1 MESNQ
6 QKTPGSFYVL
16 ISVFFFW
23 GFVAASNTIL
33 IPLFKKHFSL
43 SQSQSLL
50 VDSAFYVAYGIG
62 SLIYFLWSVLAG
74 DPLNKIG
81 YKKGLI
87 LGLLISACGT
97 LVFIPAASANSFPL
111 MLAALFLVAFG
122 FALQQ
127 IVANPYVIALGSPE
141 TGAHRNTLAG
151 AINSFG
157 TTIGPLLVGYAIF
170 GNIGSASETV
180 GLETVKMPYLILGI
194 AFVLFATLLGI
205 SKLPPIKNEEK
216 ASFDLGVFKFPQLV
230 LGMIAIFI
238 YVGVEV
244 GVQGNLP
251 ELMKQPEYLGLEAGQ
266 TVHFISLYWGC
277 LMIGRWTGSI
287 NAFNLSK
294 NVKNIL
300 SVIIPFVAFAVIL
313 LVNYIKIK
321 PLYANFPEGVF
332 TEGSP
337 LWDLIYFSPFIFI
350 LIAVSFI
357 VKQKPALTMLVFGGL
372 AAVMMIIGLATV
384 GKISLYSFIS
394 AGLFCSVMWPCIFAL
409 SIAGLGKYTP
419 QGSALLVMMIV
430 GGAFIPL
437 LQGKLSESIGI
448 HLSYIIPVICFLY
461 LAFFGWKVKRVLK
474 TQGVDY
480 DAETTSGGH

>member
-1 MESNQ
+1 MENNQ
-6 QKTPGSFYVL
+6 QKTPGSFYIL

-33 IPLFKKHFSL
+33 IPLFKKHFDL
-43 SQSQSLL
+43 NQAQSQL
-50 VDSAFYVAYGIG
+50 VDSAFYAAYGIG

-81 YKKGLI
+81 YKNGLI
-87 LGLLISACGT
+87 LGLLISAAGT
-97 LVFIPAASANSFPL
+97 LVFIPAAGNSSFPL
-111 MLAALFLVAFG
+111 MLLALFLVAFG

-170 GNIGSASETV
+170 GSIDNTGETT
-180 GLETVKMPYLILGI
+180 GLETVKTPYLILGI
-194 AFVLFATLLGI
+194 AFVLFAALLAF
-205 SKLPPIKNEEK
+205 SKLPPIKNSEK
-216 ASFDLGVFKFPQLV
+216 VNFDLSVFKFPQLV

-244 GVQGNLP
+244 GVQSNLP
-251 ELMKQPEYLGLEAGQ
+251 ELMKQPEYLGLEAGK

-287 NAFNLSK
+287 NAFGLSK
-294 NVKNIL
+294 QTKNIL
-300 SVIIPFVAFAVIL
+300 NVIIPIIAFAVIV
-313 LVNYIKIK
+313 LVNYIK
-321 PLYANFPEGVF
+321 
-332 TEGSP
+332 GSP
-337 LWDLIYFSPFIFI
+337 IVDLLYFSPFILI
-350 LIAVSFI
+350 LIAGSFI
-357 VKQKPALTMLVFGGL
+357 VKQKPAFTMILFGGL
-372 AAVMMIIGLATV
+372 ATLMMLV
-384 GKISLYSFIS
+384 GVLTTGVFSLYSFIS

-409 SIAGLGKYTP
+409 SIAGLGKYTA
-419 QGSALLVMMIV
+419 QGSALLIMMIV
-430 GGAFIPL
+430 GGACIPW
-437 LQGKLSESIGI
+437 LQGKLSMSIGI
-448 HLSYIIPVICFLY
+448 HLSYIVPIVCFLY

-474 TQGVDY
+474 SQGVDY
-480 DAETTSGGH
+480 DVESSGGH

>member
-33 IPLFKKHFSL
+33 IPLFKKHFDL
-43 SQSQSLL
+43 SQSQSQL
-50 VDSAFYVAYGIG
+50 VDSAFYVAYGVG

-87 LGLLISACGT
+87 LGLLISAAGT
-97 LVFIPAASANSFPL
+97 LVFIPAASSSSFPL

-170 GNIGSASETV
+170 GGIGSTSETV
-180 GLETVKMPYLILGI
+180 GLETVKTPYLILGI
-194 AFVLFATLLGI
+194 AFVLFAALLGF
-205 SKLPPIKNEEK
+205 SKLPQIKNEEK
-216 ASFDLGVFKFPQLV
+216 ASFDLGVFKFPQLI

-244 GVQGNLP
+244 GVQSNLP
-251 ELMKQPEYLGLEAGQ
+251 ELMKQPEYLGLEAGK

-294 NVKNIL
+294 NVKSILNI
-300 SVIIPFVAFAVIL
+300 VIPFVAFGVII
-313 LVNYIKIK
+313 LVNYIK
-321 PLYANFPEGVF
+321 
-332 TEGSP
+332 GSP
-337 LWDLIYFSPFIFI
+337 IMDLLYFSPFILI
-350 LIAVSFI
+350 LIGVSFI
-357 VKQKPALTMLVFGGL
+357 VKQKPALTMLIFGGL
-372 AAVMMIIGLATV
+372 AAVMMLVGLATV
-384 GKISLYSFIS
+384 GKVSLYSFIS

-430 GGAFIPL
+430 GGACIPW

-448 HLSYIIPVICFLY
+448 HLSYIVPVVCFLY

-474 TQGVDY
+474 AQGVDY

>member
-1 MESNQ
+1 MENKQ

-33 IPLFKKHFSL
+33 IPLFKKHFDL
-43 SQSQSLL
+43 SQSQSQL
-50 VDSAFYVAYGIG
+50 VDSAFYVAYGVG
-62 SLIYFLWSVLAG
+62 SFIYFLWSVLAG

-87 LGLLISACGT
+87 IGLLISAAGT
-97 LVFIPAASANSFPL
+97 LVFIPAAQNSSFPL

-170 GNIGSASETV
+170 GNIGNTSETTS
-180 GLETVKMPYLILGI
+180 LETVKTPYLILGI
-194 AFVLFATLLGI
+194 AFVLFATLLAF

-216 ASFDLGVFKFPQLV
+216 INFNLSVFKFPQLI

-244 GVQGNLP
+244 GVQSNLP
-251 ELMKQPEYLGLEAGQ
+251 ELMKQPEYLGLEASK

-287 NAFNLSK
+287 NAFNLTKKTK
-294 NVKNIL
+294 NVLSIL
-300 SVIIPFVAFAVIL
+300 IPALAFIVIV
-313 LVNYIKIK
+313 LVNYIK
-321 PLYANFPEGVF
+321 
-332 TEGSP
+332 GSP
-337 LWDLIYFSPFIFI
+337 VMDLLCFSPFILI
-350 LIAVSFI
+350 LIGSSFI
-357 VKQKPALTMLVFGGL
+357 VKQKPALTMMLFGGL
-372 AAVMMIIGLATV
+372 ATLMMVIGLLTV

-409 SIAGLGKYTP
+409 SIAGLGKYTS
-419 QGSALLVMMIV
+419 QGSALLIMMIV
-430 GGAFIPL
+430 GGACIPWM
-437 LQGKLSESIGI
+437 QGKLSESIGI
-448 HLSYIIPVICFLY
+448 HLSYIIPVLCFLY
-461 LAFFGWKVKRVLK
+461 LTFFGWKVKHLLK
-474 TQGVDY
+474 SQGIDY
-480 DAETTSGGH
+480 DVESEGGH